1 MYFLNRYA
9 SNMRLLSQRF
19 KDRPLSPQKSVVYWT
34 EYVIRHKGAVHLRTM
49 EADIPLYQIIMLD
62 IIVFIGVVATGGLL
76 ILIWV
81 VKKLKLIK

>member
-34 EYVIRHKGAVHLRTM
+34 EYVIRHKGAVHLRTT

-62 IIVFIGVVATGGLL
+62 IVVFIGAVATGGLMT
-76 ILIWV
+76 LIWV